1 LESLK
6 KSLQQFSAA
15 SRSAVTEAPE
25 FICVK
30 DNDDTKVVCSDGDD
44 EDDWSRKTGGE
55 VDEFPL

>member
-1 LESLK
+1 LPK
-6 KSLQQFSAA
+6 KSLQKFSEV

-30 DNDDTKVVCSDGDD
+30 DHDDTKVVCSYDDGEGDC
-44 EDDWSRKTGGE
+44 SRRIEGE